1 MKETIQAG
9 LNKALAEMQKEG
21 VIKTLPT
28 AFVVQA
34 APDHLEADYAT
45 NLALVHAAAAG
56 MPPMQ
61 LAERLAEHLD
71 LPSVRAEVAKPGFI
85 NFYCAGGKEIL
96 ANILQL
102 GERFGAGEAKG
113 PQERVLVEYVSA
125 NPTGPLHI
133 GHARAAAL
141 GSSLVNVMRFVG
153 YEVDSEYYI
162 NDSGRQMQGLTASFC
177 LRVLAAQQEANI
189 SMPDGTYQG
198 KYLDDLARQ
207 WLRDHP
213 SRLAVEDINE
223 LLAKPMDA
231 DERLDALITSF
242 SAALGSRFAAMTDYL
257 LAAMLSM
264 IKTALDA
271 FCCSV
276 DRWYRESDAAKG
288 QQAQETMERLRANK
302 HTYAKDGALWF
313 GGQHL
318 GDDKDRVLRRRNGK
332 VTYFAN
338 DILYHQDKYQRGYQ
352 RIINIWGADHHGY
365 IARMRAAMKALNNDD
380 KKLEILLVQLVF
392 LTNAGQ
398 RISMSTRAGRYIALE
413 ELTKA
418 VGVDATRF
426 LLLMQKA
433 DRSVNFDVELA
444 VSHSRDNPIYYV
456 QYAHARLANILV
468 ELKRRKMDAQQ
479 EVAAGRTRLDL
490 LTDKREQR
498 LVNRLAEFPAVLA
511 KVAATCEVHKL
522 PLYLRQVAGE
532 FHAYYNAVR
541 VLDAGERTAPR
552 LCLCLAIKH
561 TLANGLRLL
570 GVAAPERM

>member
-1 MKETIQAG
+1 MKEAIQAG
-9 LNKALAEMQKEG
+9 LNQALEEMRKEG

-28 AFVVQA
+28 AFAVQA
-34 APDHLEADYAT
+34 APEHLEADYAT

-61 LAERLAEHLD
+61 LAQRLTDHLD

-85 NFYCAGGKEIL
+85 NFYCAGGREIL
-96 ANILQL
+96 ANILHL
-102 GERFGAGEAKG
+102 GRRFGAGEAKG
-113 PQERVLVEYVSA
+113 AQERVLVEYVSA
-125 NPTGPLHI
+125 NPTGPLHL

-177 LRVLAAQQEANI
+177 LRVLAAQQAEDI
-189 SMPDGTYQG
+189 PMPDGAYQG
-198 KYLDDLARQ
+198 EYLDDLAQQ
-207 WLRDHP
+207 WLKENTLEM
-213 SRLAVEDINE
+213 SIKDIQAQ
-223 LLAKPMDA
+223 LDAQLDA
-231 DERLDALITSF
+231 DARLDALIARF
-242 SAALGSRFAAMTDYL
+242 STHLGAVFGEITDYL
-257 LAAMLSM
+257 LEKM
-264 IKTALDA
+264 IQIIKDGLEH
-271 FCCSV
+271 FRCPI
-276 DRWYRESDAAKG
+276 DRWSRESATANG
-288 QQAQETMERLRANK
+288 AQAEATMARLKAGN
-302 HTYAKDGALWF
+302 HIYAKDGALWF
-313 GGQHL
+313 AGKNC
-318 GDDKDRVLRRRNGK
+318 GDDKDRVLRRSNGN

-338 DILYHQDKYQRGYQ
+338 DIFYHQDKYQRGYQ

-365 IARMRAAMKALNNDD
+365 IARVRAAMKALNNDD

-392 LTNAGQ
+392 LMNGGE
-398 RISMSTRAGRYIALE
+398 RISMSTRAGRYVPLE

-426 LLLMQKA
+426 LLLMQKS
-433 DRSVNFDVELA
+433 DRSVDFDVKLA

-468 ELKRRKMDAQQ
+468 ELKRRKMDAKM
-479 EVAAGRTRLDL
+479 EVAAGLTRLNL
-490 LTDKREQR
+490 LTEKREQR
-498 LVNRLAEFPAVLA
+498 LINLLAEFPSVLA
-511 KVAATCEVHKL
+511 RVAATYEVHKL
-522 PLYLRQVAGE
+522 PLYLRQLAGE

-541 VLDAGERTAPR
+541 VLDAEERTAPR

-570 GVAAPERM
+570 GVDAPERM